1 MFMIVVVV
9 VLMLEEVLL
18 VLLVSKLHVVQ
29 PSPRVWGVL
38 TMGDLA
44 TSLPPST
51 KRPSLVECTMEST
64 TKVQEEE
71 LEIIEQEKKLRLSS
85 SSCLS
90 STSSSSSPST
100 CTGMCWDDGVTR
112 RRLWI

>member
-71 LEIIEQEKKLRLSS
+71 QEIIEQEKEAQTFLLILLVIHVVFLLPLHMYRYVL
-85 SSCLS
+85 
-90 STSSSSSPST
+90 
-100 CTGMCWDDGVTR
+100 G
-112 RRLWI
+112 